1 MEKLKKIFS
10 EALNVIKTTYQK
22 FPITLILVYI
32 FTFINVF
39 MPEEFIDN
47 FYDNDWHV
55 VLALTMLGTLFS
67 EIWYKE
73 NIIKYVGTAVSFIIA
88 TIFKILYESGIST
101 DGELLLSKILVTYI
115 ATLSLLTFYR
125 IMKNENVTL
134 QEFGI
139 KVLSNFGRTTLTY
152 VLANIGIGIVITTF
166 IALILDGEDI
176 DGIERIFIL
185 LAGAYYVPAM
195 IITITD
201 MSIEQGKFIRK
212 LITNIFT
219 PVIAFLLVIFYMY
232 VVKLMI
238 EGTLFEANLFL
249 ALSCG
254 FALGLPVVL
263 LRKNYD
269 NDEKTKKLTLFLVY
283 AFVPFIVLQL
293 IGMNIRVNQYGLTMA
308 RYMAFVLLFF
318 ESIFIFLSIY
328 KEGKYLKEML
338 LVTVALVF
346 ICVLSPF
353 NFIDVPNRNQ
363 IKRLEKIYSSNDFN
377 SLSNEEK
384 KNCKSIYVYLN
395 RNDGEKLLEERFTK
409 EELKQICDYV
419 DDSYYDND
427 DEYDYNR
434 TDYVS
439 VSKKLD
445 GFDISEY
452 TRIDKIS
459 DYYRFEERKDL
470 SAMEIRDND
479 NAYNTYVDFK
489 SVIDKLIDEDYMN
502 NSDEYFESNDN
513 NVLKTKS
520 ENVDIYLTSI
530 SFDYDIYT
538 EEISYFNYDGY
549 VLVK

>member
-88 TIFKILYESGIST
+88 IIFKILYESGIST
-101 DGELLLSKILVTYI
+101 EGELLLSKVLVTYI

-219 PVIAFLLVIFYMY
+219 PVIAFLLIIFYMY

-249 ALSCG
+249 ALSYG

-269 NDEKTKKLTLFLVY
+269 NDEKTKKLTLVLVY

-293 IGMNIRVNQYGLTMA
+293 IGMNIRVNQYGLTTA

-377 SLSNEEK
+377 SLTNEEK
-384 KNCKSIYVYLN
+384 KDCKSIYVYLN

-409 EELKQICDYV
+409 EELKQISDYV

-452 TRIDKIS
+452 TRIYKIS

-479 NAYNTYVDFK
+479 NAYNTYVDLK
-489 SVIDKLIDEDYMN
+489 SLIDKLIDEDYMN

-520 ENVDIYLTSI
+520 ENVDIYLTSV
-530 SFDYDIYT
+530 SFDYDVYT